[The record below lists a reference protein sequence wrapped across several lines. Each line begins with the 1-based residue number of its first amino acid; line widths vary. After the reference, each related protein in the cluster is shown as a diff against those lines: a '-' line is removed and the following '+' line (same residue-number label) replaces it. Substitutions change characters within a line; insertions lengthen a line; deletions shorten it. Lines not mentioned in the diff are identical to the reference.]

1 MTGAKIQLLRLHEAH
16 DRDGEPA
23 VALLVPALPG
33 RYGVR
38 PTVTVYPSLS
48 IALGVKRALEG
59 EAHAS
64 PT

>member
-1 MTGAKIQLLRLHEAH
+1 MTGAGIRLLQLHEA
-16 DRDGEPA
+16 RGCDGEPA

-38 PTVTVYPSLS
+38 PTVTVDPSLS